1 MHTTVSAY
9 PYRIPQTAEVQ
20 RGKPLVAFPL
30 IGVTLVEDVL
40 DVLLAGGATTSV
52 VLVLVLVLVM
62 VMVSVDHVP
71 IRIPRAR

>member
-20 RGKPLVAFPL
+20 RGKPLVASPP
-30 IGVTLVEDVL
+30 IGVTLVEEVL
-40 DVLLAGGATTSV
+40 DVLLAGGATIPV
-52 VLVLVLVLVM
+52 VL

>member
-1 MHTTVSAY
+1 M
-9 PYRIPQTAEVQ
+9 
-20 RGKPLVAFPL
+20 VAFPP

-40 DVLLAGGATTSV
+40 DALLAGGATTSV
-52 VLVLVLVLVM
+52 VLVMVM

>member
-1 MHTTVSAY
+1 M
-9 PYRIPQTAEVQ
+9 
-20 RGKPLVAFPL
+20 VASPP

-40 DVLLAGGATTSV
+40 DVLLAGGATVPV
-52 VLVLVLVLVM
+52 VL